1 MKKPFT
7 LIIVGCAIVAGS
19 FIGCSSKP
27 SDEELKQL
35 DALKAEVT
43 SLEKGIAARESEKA
57 NLLKSIAEK
66 DAQLAQCAKDKAALQ
81 ARIQGGK

>member
-7 LIIVGCAIVAGS
+7 LMIVGCAIVAGS
-19 FIGCSSKP
+19 FIGCSNKP

-35 DALKAEVT
+35 EDLKAEVT
-43 SLEKGIAARESEKA
+43 SLEKSIAARQSEKA
-57 NLLKSIAEK
+57 DLLKSIADK

-81 ARIQGGK
+81 ARLQGAK